1 MAKGGR
7 GSIRGCLCTTTAL
20 YSASLCQ
27 PASLAADG
35 ISLKLGGYSNTL
47 FSAGLIND
55 SPSRDDPDNSTDYGS
70 TGVWQNAKLRMSG
83 KYEHDNGIEFGAMVE
98 FEIFPFVEDEPYTIE
113 QRFAWVETPL
123 GRVELGSN
131 YSAAYQMH
139 YAAPVVGLPINS
151 GWVTV
156 FIPPNPDS
164 TVVFISPV
172 TSTYL
177 DFGQTENVVTY
188 YTPRIEG
195 FQLGLTYAPAIS
207 EIGDGQNFPVE
218 AERLLQ
224 YHNGVSIGVNYTKS
238 HEGVDVALATGYR
251 RAEPSKAAR
260 RFGADAYQ
268 AVSFGINLGYGGV
281 TIGGSYANEIEGERE
296 IDRIRGVL
304 RSTTGQS
311 WDAGISYETGDLL
324 VGASTFH
331 GFIEGAPPGAR
342 GFVGSNRKSSM
353 RAAVAS
359 FDYTLAQG
367 IHAIGGLMYGRW
379 AAESGAVNT
388 GFIAAS
394 GLTFYY

>member
-1 MAKGGR
+1 MVTF
-7 GSIRGCLCTTTAL
+7 RGCLCASSAL
-20 YSASLCQ
+20 YAASLCH

-35 ISLKLGGYSNTL
+35 IALKLGGYSNTL
-47 FSAGLIND
+47 FSAGSISD
-55 SPSRDDPDNSTDYGS
+55 APSRDDPDSSTDYGP
-70 TGVWQNAKLRMSG
+70 TGLWQNAKLTASG
-83 KYEHDNGIEFGAMVE
+83 KYKHDNGIEFGAMVE
-98 FEIFPFVEDEPYTIE
+98 IEIFPFVQDEAYTIDK
-113 QRFAWVETPL
+113 RFTWIESSL

-164 TVVFISPV
+164 SVVFISPA

-177 DFGQTENVVTY
+177 DFGRTENVVTY

-195 FQLGLTYAPAIS
+195 FQLGLSYAPAVS
-207 EIGDGQNFPVE
+207 GVGDGQNFPVE
-218 AERLLQ
+218 AERALQ
-224 YHNGVSIGVNYTKS
+224 YHNGVSVGVNYT
-238 HEGVDVALATGYR
+238 ETLMDVDVALAAGYR
-251 RAEPSKAAR
+251 RAQPSKASR
-260 RFGADAYQ
+260 RLGADPYQ
-268 AVSFGINLGYGGV
+268 SVSFGVNLGYAGV
-281 TIGGSYANEIEGERE
+281 TIGGSYANAIEGELQL
-296 IDRIRGVL
+296 DRFRGAL

-311 WDAGISYETGDLL
+311 WDAGISYKIDDLL
-324 VGASTFH
+324 LGASTFH
-331 GFIEGAPPGAR
+331 GFIEGAPPGTR
-342 GFVGSNRKSSM
+342 GFLGSRGESSM

-359 FDYTLAQG
+359 FDYTLTKG

-388 GFIAAS
+388 GLIAAS